1 MQKVFCLFF
10 VCFLFVFCFCFLIE
24 RDGSRQPSLT
34 QSARDGHTQH
44 SGYEWSRPRPTAT
57 VALTRVGGEVAA
69 SPPPPP
75 PPPPLRKRES
85 WHPTTSLAQTR
96 VGGDV
101 GEASEPT
108 HGMPERNRQPRERAT
123 SPGRIPPTT
132 PASPKQTRRVRV
144 THHPPPPPL

>member
-1 MQKVFCLFF
+1 MSGTCKRFSVFF
-10 VCFLFVFCFCFLIE
+10 FCFFFCFFFFSSE

-44 SGYEWSRPRPTAT
+44 SGYQWSRPCPTAT
-57 VALTRVGGEVAA
+57 VALTQVGGEVAA

-75 PPPPLRKRES
+75 PPPPSHKHES
-85 WHPTTSLAQTR
+85 WPPTPSLAQTR

-108 HGMPERNRQPRERAT
+108 HGMPERT
-123 SPGRIPPTT
+123 
-132 PASPKQTRRVRV
+132 
-144 THHPPPPPL
+144 